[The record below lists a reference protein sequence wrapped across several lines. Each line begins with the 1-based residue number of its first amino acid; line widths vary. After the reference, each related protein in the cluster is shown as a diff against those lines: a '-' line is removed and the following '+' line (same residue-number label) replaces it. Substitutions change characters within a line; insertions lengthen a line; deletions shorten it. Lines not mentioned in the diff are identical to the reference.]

1 MENQPTNYQYQ
12 NVFQLDEAES
22 SRKFMASVFM
32 WMFVALGISAGLAYW
47 FASDNTLLSLLVDF
61 EAGQTTIFGKVAMFA
76 PIGFVLLM
84 SYGFHK
90 LSYPALIALFVTY
103 AALTGISLSFILL
116 IYTTGSVYGCFITA
130 SLLFGVMAI
139 AGYTT
144 NQDLTKFGSLLFVLL
159 IGLVIATVVN
169 WFMNSEQLEYI
180 ISFAGVAIFVG
191 LTAYDVQKLKRI
203 GSGLEYEG
211 ADLNKMSILG
221 ALTLYLDFINLFLY
235 LLRLF
240 GRRK

>member
-1 MENQPTNYQYQ
+1 MEDQNYQSQ
-12 NVFQLDEAES
+12 NVIQLDSAES
-22 SRKFMASVFM
+22 SKNFMASVFL
-32 WMFVALGISAGLAYW
+32 WMFVALGVSAGMAYW
-47 FASDNTLLSLLVDF
+47 FAHDLTLLRYLVDPVT
-61 EAGQTTIFGKVAMFA
+61 GGTSGLGKIAMFA
-76 PIGFVLLM
+76 PLGFVLLM
-84 SYGFHK
+84 SYGFQR
-90 LSYPALIALFVTY
+90 LSYPVLIALFTTY
-103 AALTGISLSFILL
+103 AAITGISLSFILL
-116 IYTTGSVYGCFITA
+116 SYTASSVYGCFITA

-144 NQDLTKFGSLLFVLL
+144 NQDLTKFGSILIMLL

-169 WFMNSEQLEYI
+169 WFMQSEQLEYI
-180 ISFAGVAIFVG
+180 LSFIGVAVFVG

-203 GSGLEYEG
+203 SFSANELGEVQ
-211 ADLNKMSILG
+211 MSKLAVIG

>member
-1 MENQPTNYQYQ
+1 MENSNYQYE
-12 NVFQLDEAES
+12 NVIQLDDAVS
-22 SRKFMASVFM
+22 SKKFMASVFL

-47 FASDNTLLSLLVDF
+47 FASTPSLLSLLVDF
-61 EAGQTTIFGKVAMFA
+61 DAGQTTILGKVAMFA
-76 PIGFVLLM
+76 PLGFVLLM

-90 LSYPALIALFVTY
+90 LSYPALIGLFVTY
-103 AALTGISLSFILL
+103 AAITGVSLSFILL
-116 IYTTGSVYGCFITA
+116 IYTASSVFGCFITA

-144 NQDLTKFGSLLFVLL
+144 NQDLTKFGSILFMLL
-159 IGLVIATVVN
+159 IGLIIASVVN
-169 WFMNSEQLEYI
+169 WFMNSEQLGYI

-203 GSGLEYEG
+203 GEGAAYEG

-221 ALTLYLDFINLFLY
+221 ALTLYLDFINLFLF